1 LNILKL
7 AQERVGAFVP
17 GRIRAAGTLTL
28 LCTLIKLRDAMLAE
42 GVIHADETPVQMLTP
57 GAKKPHRIY
66 V

>member
-1 LNILKL
+1 MPSY
-7 AQERVGAFVP
+7 RVEFGLQAHS
-17 GRIRAAGTLTL
+17 

-57 GAKKPHRIY
+57 GAKKPHRTY